1 MTAKEIIMQ
10 TIEKDERFSEIRL
23 NTKTNKIEIGDNKII
38 QCDYDEILDKCK
50 LEYPDTKFTKQT
62 IKDVVDLFARE
73 HKYEP
78 EDNEPENKHNN
89 LCPWYDK
96 YEVNEKGKIL
106 STYKNICIFFE
117 NDPRFKGK
125 LLYNEFTGYET
136 YDNELINDRHMAK
149 ICNICEQELG
159 FDNEKK
165 VEKAIKIVTDKN
177 SFNPCQHCTYTWF
190 FFGYI

>member
-38 QCDYDEILDKCK
+38 QCGYDEILDKCK

-89 LCPWYDK
+89 SCPWYDK
-96 YEVNEKGKIL
+96 YKVDDKGKIL
-106 STYKNICIFFE
+106 HTIYNILVLFV

-125 LLYNEFTGYET
+125 FSCDTSVVNHSTYELF
-136 YDNELINDRHMAK
+136 NNRHMSILM
-149 ICNICEQELG
+149 ICC
-159 FDNEKK
+159 F
-165 VEKAIKIVTDKN
+165 
-177 SFNPCQHCTYTWF
+177 
-190 FFGYI
+190 